1 MSVTYI
7 PSTATLV
14 NIVNTTN
21 TIVFPPASEI
31 QGRVL
36 TVKDVN
42 GTADTNPITISTQ
55 GTNRFDGNTN
65 IYTITNPFDAI
76 TFVSRGDSWL
86 KTATTGSA
94 TGGSGGGL
102 TVNQLTSTTRG
113 LGTANYASTSYI
125 YAPAGINIKFPPIN
139 VPSVLIQDWSTSVSS
154 VALFTSNT
162 SNYATLLTNTTS
174 NYYLNT
180 FINVSSIVASTVNG
194 LGTSAYV
201 STSLVYI
208 PNTFTYNTLPFPQ
221 VGIYPLS
228 TVSSLYG
235 TFSTLTSINAYIGGS
250 PNQTSINF
258 YGLQGTYDGTVLS
271 ERLISTGTQE
281 FFIFKGSS
289 VGENIRLQASGS
301 IAFETGALPTIYS
314 SSMTQSTPTFLIT
327 SSRTIGVNCNAP
339 SYTMDISGSAN
350 ITGSATIGGAATV
363 SGILTSRAR
372 VVASTITTNQTL
384 QVTDTGTLFFYTT
397 FTPSLNIYLP
407 LPAAAGSGW
416 NVVIQN
422 VPSSLQVIFVQ
433 TPTPQMLSRGNTVKL
448 YTDGISW
455 YFI

>member
-14 NIVNTTN
+14 NIVNTAN

-42 GTADTNPITISTQ
+42 GTADTNPIIISTQ

-102 TVNQLTSTTRG
+102 TENQLTSTTRG

-125 YAPAGINIKFPPIN
+125 YAPTGINISFPPIN
-139 VPSVLIQDWSTSVSS
+139 VPSILLQDWSTSVSS
-154 VALFTSNT
+154 VAFYTSI
-162 SNYATLLTNTTS
+162 TS
-174 NYYLNT
+174 NYYANT
-180 FINVSSIVASTVNG
+180 VVNISSIVASTVSG
-194 LGTSAYV
+194 LGTATYL

-208 PNTFTYNTLPFPQ
+208 PNISTYTALPFPQ

-228 TVSSLYG
+228 TVSSAYG
-235 TFSTLTSINAYIGGS
+235 TFSTLNAINTYIGGS
-250 PNQTSINF
+250 SNLTSINF
-258 YGLQGTYDGTVLS
+258 YGLEGTYDRTVLS
-271 ERLISTGTQE
+271 ESLISTGTQE

-289 VGENIRLQASGS
+289 IGDNIRLQASGS
-301 IAFETGALPTIYS
+301 IAFETGAFPTIYS

-350 ITGSATIGGAATV
+350 ITGSATIGGNTSV
-363 SGILTSRAR
+363 SGVLTSRAL
-372 VVASTITTNQTL
+372 VVASTITTDQTL
-384 QVTDTGTLFFYTT
+384 QVTDTGSLFFYTT